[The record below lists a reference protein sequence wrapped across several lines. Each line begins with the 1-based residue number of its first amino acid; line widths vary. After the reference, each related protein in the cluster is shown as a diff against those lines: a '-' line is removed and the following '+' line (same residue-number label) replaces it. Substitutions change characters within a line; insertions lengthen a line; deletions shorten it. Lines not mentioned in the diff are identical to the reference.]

1 MADFFQVP
9 FNVPLRAEPRNASG
23 FTAPKIEVDPSDE
36 LEIVGAEIP
45 DPVLTAKKWV
55 KVKCAKGEGFLDRK
69 LLTPFAALPPRPD
82 EDLPIEL
89 RRAIE
94 VELLA
99 KLCFE
104 NALFF
109 GSNSAFLLAL
119 AFSATG
125 SDWTPTTAKASD
137 NADRFGIFG
146 LTRKRWDEAL
156 AKPNAPTGIEAGN
169 IQSSRSQCEIAAFI
183 TGADWAALSEAIP
196 EGVKAVDLY
205 LAFLVGA
212 NTAKKILLAPDEK
225 ALSAVLS
232 ADEMEPALGALKS
245 AVPMFEPA
253 TPKKAA
259 IDLLVEKL
267 DVALEF
273 VRAFA
278 ETLVAVDLPN
288 TQDVIVKTEDDIASE
303 EESGGYRRHDRT
315 RCGHWPGD
323 CRSAG
328 SPTRRQFPADFG
340 SASYCYVEAFALPDR
355 RARHHCVRTPRLP
368 AVGSFRHRFRKVAQG
383 DLAEHRLPEDALH
396 IRPMAPWQRLRAI
409 PRLDRTAG
417 AFG

>member
-125 SDWTPTTAKASD
+125 SGLDPDNRKGLRQCRPLRHFWTDA
-137 NADRFGIFG
+137 
-146 LTRKRWDEAL
+146 EAL
-156 AKPNAPTGIEAGN
+156 G
-169 IQSSRSQCEIAAFI
+169 
-183 TGADWAALSEAIP
+183 
-196 EGVKAVDLY
+196 
-205 LAFLVGA
+205 
-212 NTAKKILLAPDEK
+212 
-225 ALSAVLS
+225 
-232 ADEMEPALGALKS
+232 
-245 AVPMFEPA
+245 
-253 TPKKAA
+253 
-259 IDLLVEKL
+259 
-267 DVALEF
+267 
-273 VRAFA
+273 
-278 ETLVAVDLPN
+278 
-288 TQDVIVKTEDDIASE
+288 
-303 EESGGYRRHDRT
+303 
-315 RCGHWPGD
+315 
-323 CRSAG
+323 
-328 SPTRRQFPADFG
+328 
-340 SASYCYVEAFALPDR
+340 
-355 RARHHCVRTPRLP
+355 
-368 AVGSFRHRFRKVAQG
+368 
-383 DLAEHRLPEDALH
+383 
-396 IRPMAPWQRLRAI
+396 
-409 PRLDRTAG
+409 
-417 AFG
+417 